1 MKSTKAIGVF
11 AFFTVFLILS
21 TSSPAQVK
29 IKSYQFDQTNI
40 TVGDPIQ
47 LKLVIETSPSFEIR
61 LGTLDLRNK
70 PHIEANLPIV
80 KRLVSNSQ
88 VEKAIYEAT
97 YEIRAF
103 SVGEHELP
111 PLTIEIED
119 KGGKE
124 TQLETPAY
132 SFKVKK
138 TKPNDAIEIQPIK
151 PPLTPDVNWVSKILL
166 ILFLMLIVTI
176 GISFY
181 KLRRSQVINEPI
193 ETRRKQ
199 PAHEIAHQHLNK
211 IEQKRLIET
220 GKIKMYHTEVADAT
234 RCYITD
240 RFGITASELTTRD
253 LLQKLSTQ
261 EEISIEQFQMIGNFF
276 KNCDLVKFAKNQ
288 PNKAESRIRMTEIRE
303 FVENTKQLLTN
314 STD

>member
-1 MKSTKAIGVF
+1 MCKGD
-11 AFFTVFLILS
+11 ILS
-21 TSSPAQVK
+21 ASSPAQVK

-138 TKPNDAIEIQPIK
+138 TKPNDAMEIQPIK
-151 PPLTPDVNWVSKILL
+151 PPLTSDVNWVSKILL
-166 ILFLMLIVTI
+166 ILLLMLMLLEIFE
-176 GISFY
+176 GSFS
-181 KLRRSQVINEPI
+181 LPLCLF
-193 ETRRKQ
+193 
-199 PAHEIAHQHLNK
+199 LNLLMF
-211 IEQKRLIET
+211 QRLLS
-220 GKIKMYHTEVADAT
+220 
-234 RCYITD
+234 D
-240 RFGITASELTTRD
+240 RLT
-253 LLQKLSTQ
+253 
-261 EEISIEQFQMIGNFF
+261 FH
-276 KNCDLVKFAKNQ
+276 
-288 PNKAESRIRMTEIRE
+288 
-303 FVENTKQLLTN
+303 
-314 STD
+314 

>member
-21 TSSPAQVK
+21 ASSPAQVK

-47 LKLVIETSPSFEIR
+47 LKLVIETSPSFGIR

-70 PHIEANLPIV
+70 PHIEANLPTV

-111 PLTIEIED
+111 QLTIEIED
-119 KGGKE
+119 KEGKE

-132 SFKVKK
+132 SFKVK
-138 TKPNDAIEIQPIK
+138 
-151 PPLTPDVNWVSKILL
+151 
-166 ILFLMLIVTI
+166 
-176 GISFY
+176 
-181 KLRRSQVINEPI
+181 
-193 ETRRKQ
+193 
-199 PAHEIAHQHLNK
+199 
-211 IEQKRLIET
+211 
-220 GKIKMYHTEVADAT
+220 
-234 RCYITD
+234 TD
-240 RFGITASELTTRD
+240 RIVF
-253 LLQKLSTQ
+253 LSTLKCLLNDH
-261 EEISIEQFQMIGNFF
+261 FR
-276 KNCDLVKFAKNQ
+276 Q
-288 PNKAESRIRMTEIRE
+288 PT
-303 FVENTKQLLTN
+303 L
-314 STD
+314 